1 MMITNSLLFIF
12 MFLGVGIGR
21 TKKQDRQLMP
31 RRAGTVILT
40 GAALL
45 LTAYLAS
52 RVAAPRHTEPVDAST
67 DHRPLG
73 SMYAGSFEERVTLAP
88 AEALRDPETS

>member
-1 MMITNSLLFIF
+1 
-12 MFLGVGIGR
+12 
-21 TKKQDRQLMP
+21 MP

-88 AEALRDPETS
+88 AEAPPQPDPPELRRQATFRQAVRRVLP